1 MRPLCELRTVPLRE
15 WTADEL
21 TALRSARVMLR
32 RTTTRT
38 PISRPPGYVLNDHD
52 ALDMR
57 LLDAVQVARLLAAL
71 EDSQE
76 AQS

>member
-1 MRPLCELRTVPLRE
+1 
-15 WTADEL
+15 
-21 TALRSARVMLR
+21 MLR

-71 EDSQE
+71 EDSEE